1 MKRFIWLLLILN
13 IVLFGYFKLSEPV
26 PKGIQPGHEPVQ
38 ADSIQILTPEQLSA
52 LPKTPSATD
61 ASGLPAAVQLVAC
74 YEWGSFPSSN
84 VAGVR
89 HILEKFGL
97 ETNVLVVAP
106 QEAMRYWVYIP
117 PLKSLK
123 AAQAR
128 SEELRSRGVQ
138 DSFIVQEPQWRY
150 AISLGVFREEAG
162 AIQFQEEMRSR
173 GVLDA
178 VKGVRN
184 DESGQSVFLIK
195 NVAAGVA
202 EEIGKFRPDFPSSE
216 LRQVACQ

>member
-1 MKRFIWLLLILN
+1 MKWFVWLLLILN
-13 IVLFGYFKLSEPV
+13 VVLFGYFKLSEPM

-38 ADSIQILTPEQLSA
+38 ADSMQILTPEQLSA
-52 LPKTPSATD
+52 LPKTSSASA
-61 ASGLPAAVQLVAC
+61 ASAVPLAVQQAAC
-74 YEWGSFPSSN
+74 YEWGSFSSGS
-84 VAGVR
+84 VARVR

-97 ETNVLVVAP
+97 ETHVLVVAP

-117 PLKSLK
+117 PLKSLR
-123 AAQAR
+123 AAQTR
-128 SEELRSRGVQ
+128 SDELRSLGVQ
-138 DSFIVQEPQWRY
+138 ESFIVQEAQWRY
-150 AISLGVFREEAG
+150 AISLGVFKEEAG
-162 AIQFQEEMRSR
+162 AIQLQEEVRSR

-195 NVAAGVA
+195 NVTAGVA

-216 LRQVACQ
+216 LRQVPCQ

>member
-1 MKRFIWLLLILN
+1 MKWFIWLLLILN
-13 IVLFGYFKLSEPV
+13 VVLFGYFKLSEPL

-38 ADSIQILTPEQLSA
+38 AGSMQILTPEQLSA
-52 LPKTPSATD
+52 LPKTSPATD
-61 ASGLPAAVQLVAC
+61 ASGLPAAMQQVAC
-74 YEWGSFPSSN
+74 YEWGSFPSSS
-84 VAGVR
+84 VARVR
-89 HILEKFGL
+89 QILDKFGV
-97 ETNVLVVAP
+97 ETNILVVAP
-106 QEAMRYWVYIP
+106 KEAVRYWVYIP

-128 SEELRSRGVQ
+128 SDEMRSRGVQ
-138 DSFIVQEPQWRY
+138 DSFVVQEPQWRY

-162 AIQFQEEMRSR
+162 AIQLQEEMRSR

-195 NVAAGVA
+195 NVTAGMA